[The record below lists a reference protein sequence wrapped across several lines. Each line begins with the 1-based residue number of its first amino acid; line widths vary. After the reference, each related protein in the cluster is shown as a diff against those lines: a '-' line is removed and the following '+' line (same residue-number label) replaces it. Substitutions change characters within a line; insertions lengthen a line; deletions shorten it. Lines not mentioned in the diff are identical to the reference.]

1 MKLMLFLGSGIS
13 VPSGLPRAKEITN
26 SLLNESWHLD
36 RLSFRPGP
44 PREHGDPTLD
54 LQGFLKSLKAYAD
67 DYYALRSGQEANY
80 EDIYYLVQQLRDD
93 EQGRILNPAILD
105 FLTAIKAKTEVMSER
120 IPRNNPNHSS
130 FLNMLIGTCTL
141 IQCVVEQKLSTPREI
156 KGLGLVEAL
165 ASSPD
170 IERLDIC
177 TLNHD
182 VLVERFLTDHASA
195 TQIDV
200 TNGFGQA
207 AGHSTVRRFDPRLL
221 ENDTKV
227 RVFKLHGSIDWFM
240 FADSDGMFCGIPTN
254 GDPNHCRNEK
264 GEQLRN
270 AFGGPVF
277 LAGTYNKIIN
287 YGFGIIAE
295 MHFWFH
301 KLLKEH
307 DTIAMCGYGW
317 NDFGVNMRLSE
328 WFRPPAKT
336 RLCLMHERPEEIAQK
351 TRNPMGKNYG
361 WLVDQRRVIPIK
373 KWMQHVGIEELLNS
387 IPPLD

>member
-13 VPSGLPRAKEITN
+13 VPSGLPRAKEITD

-36 RLSFRPGP
+36 EISFRPGP
-44 PREHGDPTLD
+44 PRDHRDPTLD
-54 LQGFLKSLKAYAD
+54 LQCFLKSLKAYAD
-67 DYYALRSGQEANY
+67 GYYALRGGQEANY

-105 FLTAIKAKTEVMSER
+105 FLTGIKAKTEVMSER

-182 VLVERFLTDHASA
+182 VLVERFLTEHASA
-195 TQIDV
+195 AQIDV
-200 TNGFGQA
+200 TDGFGQA
-207 AGHSTVRRFDPRLL
+207 VGRSTVRRFDPRLL
-221 ENDTKV
+221 ESDTKV

-240 FADSDGMFCGIPTN
+240 FADTEGPFCGIPTN
-254 GDPNHCRNEK
+254 GDPHRWQNEK
-264 GEQLRN
+264 GERLQN
-270 AFGGPVF
+270 VFGGPVV

-301 KLLKEH
+301 RLLKEH

-317 NDFGVNMRLSE
+317 NDLGVNMRLTE
-328 WFRPPAKT
+328 WFNPRAKT
-336 RLCLMHERPEEIAQK
+336 RLCLMHESPEEVRQ
-351 TRNPMGKNYG
+351 NPRSLMEKIYND
-361 WLVDQRRVIPIK
+361 LVSSRRLIPIK
-373 KWMQHVGIEELLNS
+373 KWMDRVTMQELLDS
-387 IPPLD
+387 IPASN